1 LGAGAAADYG
11 ESGRRGGARWA
22 AGCGP
27 ERPGVVK
34 SRKSEYD
41 PGMSGENK
49 DTIIIQEKRKI
60 NAPGVLKNRA
70 VLLILSSN
78 YLGESFLLD
87 KNDVII
93 GRSAACDIQVK
104 DPGVSSEHC
113 RIFIDQTGMFCIEDL
128 GSTNATYLNRKMVK
142 KPIQLFYGDRI
153 VIGTTILRFF
163 LEEKLDQ

>member
-1 LGAGAAADYG
+1 
-11 ESGRRGGARWA
+11 
-22 AGCGP
+22 
-27 ERPGVVK
+27 
-34 SRKSEYD
+34 
-41 PGMSGENK
+41 MSGETK

-60 NAPGVLKNRA
+60 NAPGVLRNRA

-93 GRSAACDIQVK
+93 GRSAACDIRVK

-113 RIFIDQTGMFCIEDL
+113 RIFIDQTGLFCIEDL

-142 KPIQLFYGDRI
+142 KPVQLFYGDRI

-163 LEEKLDQ
+163 LEEKLEQ